1 MTLFWRKQNKR
12 AWLIVALFLAALPA
26 HGAGQTGQKLPSP
39 LPKFEIDKTLHD
51 FGEVFAGEEIFAVF
65 TVTNTG
71 DAPLELSDKPLLVT
85 RPTASL
91 YRRSPGDYSLPLRTA
106 SAIRPAPV

>member
-1 MTLFWRKQNKR
+1 MTLFWLRKSKR
-12 AWLIVALFLAALPA
+12 ALVVAALYLAALPA
-26 HGAGQTGQKLPSP
+26 DGAGQTGQKLPSP

-71 DAPLELSDKPLLVT
+71 NAPLELSDKPLLVT
-85 RPTASL
+85 RPTVSL
-91 YRRSPGDYSLPLRTA
+91 YRRSPGDYWLPLRTA